1 MGDLKTLHLDPAN
14 AEQAR
19 AWDGDEGD
27 YWAAHAERFD
37 EAVAEY
43 HAGLMDAA
51 RIEADFDV
59 LDIGCGTGQTTR
71 DAASR
76 AKSGHALG
84 VDLSHKML
92 ELARRLAEREGLH
105 NVTFEQAD
113 AQVHPFRA
121 GSFDVAISRTGTM
134 FFGDPVA
141 AFTNIGRALRPGGRL
156 AMVAWQPISENE
168 WFREIVTAFAAGRDL
183 PPPPPESPNPF
194 SLSVPDRVRQLLTT
208 AGFEDPV
215 FEDLHAPMYFGGTA
229 DDAHRLV
236 LGLQGWML
244 EGLDDTGRQRA
255 LDDLH
260 ASMEEHETERGVEFS
275 SAMWLI
281 TATQRA

>member
-1 MGDLKTLHLDPAN
+1 MGDPTTLHLDPAN

-37 EAVAEY
+37 DAVVEY
-43 HAGLMDAA
+43 HARLMHAA

-71 DAASR
+71 DAAR
-76 AKSGHALG
+76 LATSGRALG
-84 VDLSHKML
+84 VDLSHRML
-92 ELARRLAEREGLH
+92 DLARTLAVHEGLD

-113 AQVHPFRA
+113 AQVHPFPT

-168 WFREIVTAFAAGRDL
+168 WFREIMTSFAAGRDL

-194 SLSVPDRVRQLLTT
+194 SLSVPDRVRRLLTAT
-208 AGFEDPV
+208 GFEDPEL
-215 FEDLHAPMYFGGTA
+215 EDLRAPMRFGDTP
-229 DDAHRLV
+229 DDAHRFI

-244 EGLDDTGRQRA
+244 DGLDDTSRQRA
-255 LDDLH
+255 LDDLQSSLEQH
-260 ASMEEHETERGVEFS
+260 RSERGVEYS

-281 TATQRA
+281 TATRRA